1 MAPRRARDADARR
14 ELSRVEGVDRSPAYG
29 VLRAE
34 GAGRDRSLDRP
45 RRSFLSNSSWSRMP
59 GVCSFLPSLPAAARR
74 AAMGREVAGDDRA
87 SRWAHVTLAAAL
99 TATSLLHPARAF
111 ADSEREV
118 LRARIEVLRAGGEV
132 KVAGAGIAS
141 REVLPRIY
149 EARDYSSL
157 WTNPDSV
164 DQLLAAIVA
173 SYEEGLDPD
182 DYHLREMRSLLG
194 AQGDPRIPELP
205 GERANVDLLLTD
217 AFVRLELHLRFG
229 KVDPVAVDAT
239 WDFLRDRAGT
249 AMTDEVTRMAAA
261 VEGGSVGEFL
271 AAARPNHI
279 AYAPMK
285 AELARL
291 RAIEAAGGWPV
302 VPPGPTLHPGDF
314 DARVAVLR
322 QRLVVSGDLAV
333 GPQGEAESYDDA
345 LAEAVRSFQ
354 RCHGLTP
361 DGVTGPRTYEAL
373 NAPPRRWIDQ
383 LRVNLERARWMRS
396 RFENGVIV
404 DIAGFDARYVRDG
417 ETVWQARAMVGK
429 PYRSTP
435 VLSAKIR
442 TLVVNP
448 TWTVPPTILE
458 NDILPEVRRDP
469 GYLAKRQIRVF
480 GKSGTEVDPATVPWS
495 AYSAGTLP
503 YTLRQGPG
511 PENPLGRIKFLF
523 PNPHF
528 VYLHDT
534 PSRSLFQRTD
544 RAASSGCIR
553 VDRPLELA
561 ALLVEGTPNWS
572 RERIEEVIASGKTQ
586 AISIARPVPIYLLY
600 WTVGVSADGRI
611 FFKKDVYDRD
621 RAVLT
626 TLDRE
631 YGIDERA
638 LLS

>member
-1 MAPRRARDADARR
+1 MVR
-14 ELSRVEGVDRSPAYG
+14 
-29 VLRAE
+29 
-34 GAGRDRSLDRP
+34 GAG
-45 RRSFLSNSSWSRMP
+45 
-59 GVCSFLPSLPAAARR
+59 
-74 AAMGREVAGDDRA
+74 GDA
-87 SRWAHVTLAAAL
+87 LAAAWARWSVAA
-99 TATSLLHPARAF
+99 ATTVAMLLASAGPGV
-111 ADSEREV
+111 ADAESET
-118 LRARIEVLRAGGEV
+118 LRAHIERLRAGVEV
-132 KVAGAGIAS
+132 TVAGARIGS

-149 EARDYSSL
+149 ERREYRPL
-157 WTNPDSV
+157 WTNARSV
-164 DQLLAAIVA
+164 AGLLAAIPA
-173 SYEEGLDPD
+173 AYDEGLDPA
-182 DYHLREMRSLLG
+182 DYHLAALERVLG
-194 AQGDPRIPELP
+194 SAPGGPLP
-205 GERANVDLLLTD
+205 VSPIERADADLLLTD

-239 WDFLRDRAGT
+239 WDFLRDRAAT
-249 AMTDEVTRMAAA
+249 AMADEVTRMTAA
-261 VEGGSVGEFL
+261 VDTGEVAEFL
-271 AAARPNHI
+271 AAARPNHA
-279 AYAPMK
+279 AYTPMK

-291 RAIEAAGGWPV
+291 RSIEAAGGWPV
-302 VPPGPTLHPGDF
+302 LPSGPTLHPGDF
-314 DARVAVLR
+314 DPRVTILR
-322 QRLVVSGDLAV
+322 ERLAVSGDLASRPS
-333 GPQGEAESYDDA
+333 GDSNLYDEAV
-345 LAEAVRSFQ
+345 AEGVRSFQ
-354 RCHGLTP
+354 RRHGLAP
-361 DGVTGPRTYEAL
+361 DGVTGPRTFEAL
-373 NAPPRRWIDQ
+373 AAPPRYWIDQ

-417 ETVWQARAMVGK
+417 ETLWQARAMVGK

-442 TLVVNP
+442 TLVLNP

-469 GYLAKRQIRVF
+469 GYLARRQIRVF
-480 GKSGTEVDPATVPWS
+480 DRAGKELDPATIDWA

-534 PSRSLFQRTD
+534 PSRSMFQRAD

-561 ALLVEGTPNWS
+561 ALLIEGTPNWS
-572 RERIEEVIASGKTQ
+572 LERIEATIASGKTQ

-600 WTVGVSADGRI
+600 WTVGVSADGKIR
-611 FFKKDVYDRD
+611 FKKDVYDRD

-626 TLDRE
+626 TLDRD
-631 YGIDERA
+631 YGVDERT